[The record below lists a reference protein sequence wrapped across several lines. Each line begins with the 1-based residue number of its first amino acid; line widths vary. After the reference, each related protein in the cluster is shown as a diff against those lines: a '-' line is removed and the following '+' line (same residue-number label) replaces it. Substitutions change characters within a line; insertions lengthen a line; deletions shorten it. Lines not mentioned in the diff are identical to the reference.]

1 MECFDYLIVLN
12 GGYFFF
18 FKILPV
24 SQIKAMR
31 ACEKV
36 AMVTIYL
43 GFYLQL
49 RNGFVL

>member
-1 MECFDYLIVLN
+1 MERFSYLIFLDN
-12 GGYFFF
+12 FFS

-43 GFYLQL
+43 GFLL
-49 RNGFVL
+49 